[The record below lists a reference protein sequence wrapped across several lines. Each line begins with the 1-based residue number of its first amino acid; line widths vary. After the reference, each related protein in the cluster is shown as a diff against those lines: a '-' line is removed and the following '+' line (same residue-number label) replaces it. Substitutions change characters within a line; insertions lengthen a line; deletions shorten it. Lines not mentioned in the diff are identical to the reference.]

1 MGDHRSGPTQIGRQ
15 LVTGSNRD
23 DVTNVDVV
31 TFVLAELGGSEK
43 AVHLEEIAVRAFEL
57 SPGAFRWDLDE
68 FSHLIDKDK
77 VRVSLTDAA
86 KDKYGRLVRAV
97 GPKRAGVSK
106 PTDAWQLTPSGVAWC
121 VDKQDTISSAL
132 GMARPALKRG
142 KATKL
147 RGRVTGSDLYRR
159 YQAEGI
165 VPNDPYAF
173 ADLLEV
179 SPDASPVVVQDKLE
193 LLMNQIGLLDD
204 PQLMEFVKR
213 SAKEHEDML
222 VS

>member
-1 MGDHRSGPTQIGRQ
+1 MTASPRGDI
-15 LVTGSNRD
+15 
-23 DVTNVDVV
+23 TNVDVV
-31 TFVLAELGGSEK
+31 TFVLAELGGTEK
-43 AVHLEEIAVRAFEL
+43 AIHLEEIAARAFEF

-68 FSHLIDKDK
+68 FGHLIDKDK

-86 KDKYGRLVRAV
+86 KDKYGGLVRAV
-97 GPKRAGVSK
+97 GPKRVRVSK
-106 PTDAWQLTPSGVAWC
+106 RTDAWQLTPSGVTWYLEN
-121 VDKQDTISSAL
+121 QDHIADLL

-147 RGRVTGSDLYRR
+147 RGRVAGSDLYKR
-159 YQAEGI
+159 YLVEGA

-179 SPDASPVVVQDKLE
+179 SPDANPTVVQDKLE
-193 LLMNQIGLLDD
+193 LLLNQIRLLDD
-204 PQLMEFVKR
+204 PELMTFVETC
-213 SAKEHEDML
+213 AKEHEDML